1 MSQPFKACCYH
12 YCYWLINPWQ
22 LAVHKQSYNYL
33 LLQGPSR
40 TYRIS
45 SLDTKFISLF
55 KSHPT
60 LSILCTWHATRQ
72 PSAWNQRDCLSA
84 ENLQERVFLT
94 ATARDQSCITE
105 TRKRENKNE
114 MEKRKAHLNP
124 TNGSYSPSDAQN
136 SQPSSTRCYA
146 PLSVPNCCSES

>member
-22 LAVHKQSYNYL
+22 LAVHKQSYDYL

-124 TNGSYSPSDAQN
+124 KNCSYSPSDAQN